1 MRGGIKM
8 KRLIA
13 ALSVFMCFNPLHAD
27 NFGPDDKILYFSSDV
42 LINVIK
48 NTFDEKLQL
57 AVARKYVDLMDENGN
72 VSISDLVSICDT
84 GKLDNIQCR
93 GFIQSLIDTTDGS
106 LKTFYWADYVGKGN
120 ITGLKVITGDGY
132 SGQSKYIGPGGW
144 YVQFDWTHD
153 NFHSHDKA
161 FKLAY
166 PGSNAIIGTSACT
179 NEPGTPYIADN
190 TKNFASNEQTGEHC
204 WCKMIGPEETHWIYL
219 ENVEENN
226 RKYGINTTEKT
237 GCARKCASD
246 CLYEIRGQRIY
257 KDVKPNGSPWSKG
270 EDWVFYH
277 LDMQKAMFTAIKLNK
292 SIANVGED
300 GNTIEKDLNKEFKP
314 CEFDWGKITE
324 KDLYGEGYRVA
335 AEQHSVSLRNRPK
348 DYGGFIRYRAYTPY
362 KCIIGVSYDEQRKGY
377 YDYGAECGSK
387 VLNIKDEFILHYIFM
402 DRENFQCKYPDVKYL
417 RGTAACTN
425 DYGGTLGNTT
435 NKQYTPLEN
444 SGPFCWCQIVSPEKS
459 KWVYADQTYDDV
471 KIQSMRKEF
480 RTKPFG
486 CMDICMSYCIDIYSQ
501 GFELKMIQTIK

>member
-120 ITGLKVITGDGY
+120 ITGLKFITGDGY

-153 NFHSHDKA
+153 NSHSHDKA

-246 CLYEIRGQRIY
+246 CLYEIKGQHIY

-300 GNTIEKDLNKEFKP
+300 GNTIEKDLLTAVTPPPPPAPAKPKKTSKAPQPEQKCEVDWRKLVPELEHPSYFYSHYHNHTDDPMYIPWTFRKE
-314 CEFDWGKITE
+314 
-324 KDLYGEGYRVA
+324 YG
-335 AEQHSVSLRNRPK
+335 
-348 DYGGFIRYRAYTPY
+348 
-362 KCIIGVSYDEQRKGY
+362 
-377 YDYGAECGSK
+377 
-387 VLNIKDEFILHYIFM
+387 
-402 DRENFQCKYPDVKYL
+402 FQCKYGNTEEIKFKTKCVMRPWKNDIKGIDLTHTPSSKLRNGNVKYFP
-417 RGTAACTN
+417 
-425 DYGGTLGNTT
+425 D
-435 NKQYTPLEN
+435 
-444 SGPFCWCQIVSPEKS
+444 SGCYARIGDCYCRMESPEATG
-459 KWVYADQTYDDV
+459 WVLSDT
-471 KIQSMRKEF
+471 R
-480 RTKPFG
+480 
-486 CMDICMSYCIDIYSQ
+486 
-501 GFELKMIQTIK
+501 MIQTHYDHVDMLGYRACYNPVSEEDQQKKCDHDCKSGCVWEKKLEMINSLGVR